1 MEAQK
6 YTPIEVLDSTI
17 AILDGIMLPKGMT
30 AGEAAYADAA
40 VEHDSAVEVS
50 RLFSVPREK
59 IAQGARRL
67 LAENPAAVLTCDE
80 TGSGIVPLDPFER
93 RWREE
98 TGRALG
104 ILCAD
109 ARTRLVRV
117 WYGLPEVLK

>member
-1 MEAQK
+1 M
-6 YTPIEVLDSTI
+6 
-17 AILDGIMLPKGMT
+17 
-30 AGEAAYADAA
+30 
-40 VEHDSAVEVS
+40 
-50 RLFSVPREK
+50 
-59 IAQGARRL
+59 
-67 LAENPAAVLTCDE
+67 LTCDAI
-80 TGSGIVPLDPFER
+80 GGGIVPLDPFER